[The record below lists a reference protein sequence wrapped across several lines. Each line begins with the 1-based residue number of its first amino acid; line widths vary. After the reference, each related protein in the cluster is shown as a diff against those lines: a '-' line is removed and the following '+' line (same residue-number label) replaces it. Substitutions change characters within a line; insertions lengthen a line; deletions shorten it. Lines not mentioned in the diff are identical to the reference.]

1 MPYRAGAVNGQLGRA
16 RSGGAYGYHHNPGH
30 SSYCYRAGR
39 WRILRP
45 RTLVLAFGKWIICTT
60 AFWRLAG
67 FLFDRNPPKG
77 LCPPRRARAFSFYS
91 RTDLTCSP
99 GRRAIFSTCGHEGT
113 AAATQTT

>member
-30 SSYCYRAGR
+30 SSYCYPAGR

-45 RTLVLAFGKWIICTT
+45 RTLVLAFRKWIICTT

-67 FLFDRNPPKG
+67 FLLDRNPPQGPVSSAKG
-77 LCPPRRARAFSFYS
+77 AGLFVLSNRPDLLARSEG
-91 RTDLTCSP
+91 DL
-99 GRRAIFSTCGHEGT
+99 FL
-113 AAATQTT
+113 